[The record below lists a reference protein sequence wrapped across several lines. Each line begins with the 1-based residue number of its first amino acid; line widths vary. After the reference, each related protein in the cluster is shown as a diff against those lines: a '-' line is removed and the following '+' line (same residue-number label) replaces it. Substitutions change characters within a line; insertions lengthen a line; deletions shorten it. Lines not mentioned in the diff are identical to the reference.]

1 MSPSTRCRAEI
12 TEKPSRINDF
22 CHPAW
27 AHFGT
32 DHVAQGDAENAIW
45 VACLSGI
52 ICLPM
57 DVRAK
62 AASDAALAQM
72 YCYYACDWK
81 PFTPA
86 ILPEAEL
93 AA

>member
-1 MSPSTRCRAEI
+1 
-12 TEKPSRINDF
+12 
-22 CHPAW
+22 
-27 AHFGT
+27 
-32 DHVAQGDAENAIW
+32 

-52 ICLPM
+52 ISLPT

-72 YCYYACDWK
+72 YCYYARGWK

-86 ILPEAEL
+86 NLPEAKQ
-93 AA
+93 AARP

>member
-1 MSPSTRCRAEI
+1 MM
-12 TEKPSRINDF
+12 EKPSGINDF

-27 AHFGT
+27 AYCGT
-32 DHVAQGDAENAIW
+32 EHVAQGDAENAIW

-52 ICLPM
+52 IRLPT

-62 AASDAALAQM
+62 AACDAALAQM
-72 YCYYACDWK
+72 YGCYACDWK

-86 ILPEAEL
+86 ILSEAEQ
-93 AA
+93 AARP